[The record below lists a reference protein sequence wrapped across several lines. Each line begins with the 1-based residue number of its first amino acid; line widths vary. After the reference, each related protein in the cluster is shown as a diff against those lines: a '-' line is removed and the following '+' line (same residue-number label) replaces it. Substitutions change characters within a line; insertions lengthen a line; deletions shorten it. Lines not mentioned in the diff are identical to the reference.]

1 VSDTFLDSSW
11 YFLRY
16 PSTELDD
23 KPFDAE
29 ISKRWLPVDSY
40 IGGNEHAVLHLMYS
54 RFITMVLHD
63 LGFLEFAEPF
73 KRFRAHGTIVKDGA
87 KMSKSRGNVVV
98 PDDYIAQW
106 GADTFRMYLMFLGPY
121 LEGGDFRDEG
131 IAGIRRFL
139 DKVWS
144 LVLIVGNDSGEI
156 DRAVKRKL
164 HQTIRKV
171 ADDIEGLHYNTAIS
185 ALMEYVNV
193 LRGVSVSKAG
203 GGRSVPSEFLEP
215 LLVMLAPFAPHF
227 TEECWERL
235 GHGSSVHDARWPS
248 FVAAL
253 ARDEQIELVIQVNG
267 RVRGRLQVKPGLSQ
281 SEAVERALAER
292 GIERFLAGKE
302 IRKTVYVQ
310 DRLVNLVV

>member
-1 VSDTFLDSSW
+1 
-11 YFLRY
+11 
-16 PSTELDD
+16 
-23 KPFDAE
+23 
-29 ISKRWLPVDSY
+29 
-40 IGGNEHAVLHLMYS
+40 
-54 RFITMVLHD
+54 
-63 LGFLEFAEPF
+63 
-73 KRFRAHGTIVKDGA
+73 
-87 KMSKSRGNVVV
+87 MSKSRGNVVV

-121 LEGGDFRDEG
+121 LEGGDFRAEG

-144 LVLIVGNDSGEI
+144 IVLIVGNDSGEI

-193 LRGVSVSKAG
+193 LRSVSVSKSG
-203 GGRSVPSEFLEP
+203 GDRSVPSELLEP
-215 LLVMLAPFAPHF
+215 LVVMLAPFAPHF
-227 TEECWERL
+227 AEECWERL

-248 FVAAL
+248 FDAEL
-253 ARDEQIELVIQVNG
+253 ARDEQVELVIQVNG
-267 RVRGRLQVKPGLSQ
+267 RVRGRLQVKPGLSE
-281 SEAVERALAER
+281 SEAVESALAER
-292 GIERFLAGKE
+292 GIERFLAGKA